1 MYGDCYF
8 FFCFLVEYISVIE
21 KKLGLIVIQYNA
33 MLEITGATL
42 GSSSEKLCQELGLKY
57 L

>member
-8 FFCFLVEYISVIE
+8 FFCFLVAYISVIE

-33 MLEITGATL
+33 MLAITGATL